1 MILFFQSC
9 SVCVPVVCCD
19 LQVGLFTS
27 EQKERKKT
35 NMARIYRSGNT
46 TVYYFAGG
54 GTSSLLMVI
63 GILLLIFAFSE
74 KDLGRPTMTPK
85 EGGDQEGDDQL
96 VLLVRFLILDFN
108 CSFKDI

>member
-1 MILFFQSC
+1 
-9 SVCVPVVCCD
+9 
-19 LQVGLFTS
+19 
-27 EQKERKKT
+27 
-35 NMARIYRSGNT
+35 MARIYRSGNT

-63 GILLLIFAFSE
+63 GILLLIFVFCE